1 MSRNCPSHT
10 RTQASSRRRAEPLA
24 ARWCR
29 VEPEVVEHHPVEGL
43 EGGLCLPQHGADLFV
58 DRRDVAFETAR
69 AHLGSMIRVAR
80 LRSPPP
86 ATYHC
91 AVVAA
96 RTYRAEAIVLKTNDF
111 AEADRIL
118 VLFTRH
124 FGKVRVVAKGIR
136 RATSRMAGHAEP
148 LTHATYQLARGREL
162 DVLTGAEAR
171 AIYPDMRDDLAL
183 IAAGWYVAELV
194 DRFTADRV
202 PSAPLFD
209 LLETSLRALDAGIHA
224 PTVCR
229 WFDLHLLDRSGFRPE
244 LGVCAQCRTALAE
257 VTNAWE
263 PAAGGA
269 ICAGCASRLPYAA
282 ALTVRGLKSLRYLL
296 VSDPAAASR
305 LRLDVGLARELDRH
319 LRGFLRYVLDR
330 DIATSHLLD
339 ELCDLRRPA
348 PVS

>member
-1 MSRNCPSHT
+1 
-10 RTQASSRRRAEPLA
+10 
-24 ARWCR
+24 
-29 VEPEVVEHHPVEGL
+29 
-43 EGGLCLPQHGADLFV
+43 
-58 DRRDVAFETAR
+58 
-69 AHLGSMIRVAR
+69 
-80 LRSPPP
+80 
-86 ATYHC
+86 
-91 AVVAA
+91 
-96 RTYRAEAIVLKTNDF
+96 
-111 AEADRIL
+111 
-118 VLFTRH
+118 
-124 FGKVRVVAKGIR
+124 
-136 RATSRMAGHAEP
+136 MAGHAEP

-209 LLETSLRALDAGIHA
+209 LLETSLRALDAGINA

-244 LGVCAQCRTALAE
+244 LGECAQCRKALAE
-257 VTNAWE
+257 ETNAWE

-269 ICAGCASRLPYAA
+269 ICAGCASGLPYVAP
-282 ALTVRGLKSLRYLL
+282 LTVRALKSLRYLL
-296 VSDPAAASR
+296 VSDLDSASR
-305 LRLDVGLARELDRH
+305 LRLDSALTGELDRH

-330 DIATSHLLD
+330 DISTTHLMD
-339 ELCDLRRPA
+339 ELLTLPRPA

>member
-1 MSRNCPSHT
+1 V
-10 RTQASSRRRAEPLA
+10 AS
-24 ARWCR
+24 
-29 VEPEVVEHHPVEGL
+29 
-43 EGGLCLPQHGADLFV
+43 
-58 DRRDVAFETAR
+58 
-69 AHLGSMIRVAR
+69 
-80 LRSPPP
+80 
-86 ATYHC
+86 
-91 AVVAA
+91 

-171 AIYPDMRDDLAL
+171 AIYPDMREDLAL

-209 LLETSLRALDAGIHA
+209 LLETALRALDSGIPA
-224 PTVCR
+224 PIVCR

-244 LGVCAQCRTALAE
+244 LAECAQCRTRLAE
-257 VTNAWE
+257 ESNAWE

-269 ICAGCASRLPYAA
+269 LCARCAASLPYVAP
-282 ALTVRGLKSLRYLL
+282 LSVRALKSLRYLL
-296 VSDPAAASR
+296 ASDLADAAR
-305 LRLDVGLARELDRH
+305 LRLDVALRRELDRH
-319 LRGFLRYVLDR
+319 LRAFLRYVLDR
-330 DIATSHLLD
+330 DIATAHLMD
-339 ELCDLRRPA
+339 ELRDVARAA